1 MEQKAEQLPKDGVP
15 PEIVRLLPH
24 DTTLD
29 KLMVQ
34 KNATPCDGARG
45 SVGAAARDIG
55 LRTPNA
61 VAMEKSSVDE
71 VDHNK
76 LRAGAFA
83 NLAGKARRDPDAVAV
98 GAAPAIR
105 RYPVL
110 TRSGVLFC
118 AWRACGF
125 RDAISSNARAAGT
138 VPRALWRERAERT
151 TERQAQTWVRCS
163 TGRGSSWKRT
173 CPVSSTSCT
182 QGDE

>member
-1 MEQKAEQLPKDGVP
+1 MEQKAEQLPKGGVP
-15 PEIVRLLPH
+15 PEIARQLPR

-34 KNATPCDGARG
+34 KNATPCDGARD

-83 NLAGKARRDPDAVAV
+83 NLAGKARRGPDAVAV
-98 GAAPAIR
+98 GAGLCDPS
-105 RYPVL
+105 V
-110 TRSGVLFC
+110 
-118 AWRACGF
+118 
-125 RDAISSNARAAGT
+125 
-138 VPRALWRERAERT
+138 
-151 TERQAQTWVRCS
+151 
-163 TGRGSSWKRT
+163 
-173 CPVSSTSCT
+173 
-182 QGDE
+182 